1 MGIGI
6 LELKGKD
13 EARLRHLLKE
23 LNELNDSLGS
33 KYSLRADLRDL
44 TNRSFTVGKL
54 LQEELD
60 KIKVKQQTL
69 EDACDQTLLVK
80 NRIENC
86 LSSLKAIE
94 QKLESNEAGVSQYDR
109 IVDLTSEESIEKL
122 ENSKFEILDKYNQL
136 FVETYSGNSIVEN
149 LSTKI
154 KEIEEK
160 YVQLFEEKNEDGE
173 NIFGALETK
182 ISKTSEIWEEY
193 FKEDEYG
200 KTKSKLID
208 SKLKEINQFHLEI
221 FGDGSSENVSLNQEL
236 NDRLTNLK
244 DIEKRAKEILDDSSE
259 AGLAGGFVLKRK
271 EANLARLIS
280 LIVFGSAIIFMFLFN
295 YNFFEKSDFENLKW
309 STILYKLTI
318 NAPIIWIASIANI
331 NLNKFSR
338 LEQDYSHKEALA
350 KSYERYRSEIH
361 QLKTLG
367 VEGAENLNV
376 KLLETNLDAFKVNP
390 ANFTN
395 QNQRDNISIIELI
408 KLKLIGSKD

>member
-309 STILYKLTI
+309 STILYKLPI
-318 NAPIIWIASIANI
+318 NAPIIWIASFANI

>member
-86 LSSLKAIE
+86 LSSLNAIE

-200 KTKSKLID
+200 KTKSKLIE

>member
-86 LSSLKAIE
+86 LSSLNAIE

-350 KSYERYRSEIH
+350 KSYERGGP
-361 QLKTLG
+361 TC
-367 VEGAENLNV
+367 LN
-376 KLLETNLDAFKVNP
+376 N
-390 ANFTN
+390 
-395 QNQRDNISIIELI
+395 
-408 KLKLIGSKD
+408 

>member
-86 LSSLKAIE
+86 LSSLNAIE

>member
-86 LSSLKAIE
+86 LSSLNAIE

-309 STILYKLTI
+309 STILYKLTM
-318 NAPIIWIASIANI
+318 A
-331 NLNKFSR
+331 L
-338 LEQDYSHKEALA
+338 LHKG
-350 KSYERYRSEIH
+350 
-361 QLKTLG
+361 LKG
-367 VEGAENLNV
+367 
-376 KLLETNLDAFKVNP
+376 
-390 ANFTN
+390 
-395 QNQRDNISIIELI
+395 
-408 KLKLIGSKD
+408 